1 MQLCPQAT
9 AMKLQQE
16 KHELELEVQDAE
28 WRVDQGQAP
37 NVRAALHA
45 EAVTGVSQFVVPRQE
60 EAEIEWGRQLREVAY
75 RRDVDER
82 QLQQQPVA
90 TDAFAPAQITRT
102 TAEPRPNAYIPDDI
116 GIPKP
121 YGASMHQLTS
131 PLRRSSCSLI
141 NARWSFM
148 RPRTDAKLFHR
159 VAQVPWHRS
168 SLQHQDGG
176 CRTCGLRGHSRS
188 KYDSSFY
195 PSTSMIGFASCTE
208 FANLAVQYRYCR
220 GTRTS

>member
-45 EAVTGVSQFVVPRQE
+45 EAVTGVSQFAVPRQE

-121 YGASMHQLTS
+121 YGASPSMHQMTS
-131 PLRRSSCSLI
+131 PLRRSVVFVDQRTVVIL
-141 NARWSFM
+141 WSRM
-148 RPRTDAKLFHR
+148 DMKLFSPR
-159 VAQVPWHRS
+159 CAG
-168 SLQHQDGG
+168 SLAPFKPSASG
-176 CRTCGLRGHSRS
+176 RGLSHMRAPR
-188 KYDSSFY
+188 
-195 PSTSMIGFASCTE
+195 PQPVEI
-208 FANLAVQYRYCR
+208 
-220 GTRTS
+220 